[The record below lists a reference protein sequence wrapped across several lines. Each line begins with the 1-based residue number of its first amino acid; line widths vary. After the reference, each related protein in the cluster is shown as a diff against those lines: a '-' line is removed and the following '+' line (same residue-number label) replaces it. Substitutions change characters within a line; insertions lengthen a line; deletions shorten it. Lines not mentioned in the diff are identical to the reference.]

1 MEIRQTEAEK
11 EILKFYGRVNSKNYV
26 LGKTMDCGKK
36 KKISRQIAE
45 AIAPDEILL
54 YFFNV
59 DLGNMITT
67 GPVLPLV
74 LPQYG
79 VQEMLFTAASIFC
92 RVPGIVKKSKSMN
105 YTNMQ
110 SLKKKRYEIQ
120 IKGKNGQKLSIPIS
134 PGVEPEILMDFLEK
148 MIAIYQN

>member
-26 LGKTMDCGKK
+26 LGKTMDWGKK

-45 AIAPDEILL
+45 AIDPDEILL

-59 DLGNMITT
+59 DLGNMFTT

-74 LPQYG
+74 
-79 VQEMLFTAASIFC
+79 
-92 RVPGIVKKSKSMN
+92 
-105 YTNMQ
+105 
-110 SLKKKRYEIQ
+110 
-120 IKGKNGQKLSIPIS
+120 
-134 PGVEPEILMDFLEK
+134 
-148 MIAIYQN
+148 